1 MGDYTEQINKQM
13 VLENFEFEVE
23 QRTEEMRRWLQLSID
38 QFRQHQE
45 NLIGR
50 IPKHVRN
57 MTLRE
62 LRDKYNGDMQAATI
76 GGPMERLQAVGARER
91 EELNK
96 KRKWAEE
103 DNEARKNA
111 RLHSP
116 VKKPPSNVRRTPM
129 RHATPHKPPFVPA
142 RNPSPTKPSLYNK
155 QRVPS
160 SSTFNPALNL
170 PPKTPLYPGSTS
182 RSGKPDAPMPPPSG
196 THTLKRVKSNILI
209 RADPTHSRSGSQS
222 ETTAPLAKHNTVA
235 TMQTTTPLLDPSTVP
250 TTTPRLAR
258 TRSVITLAT
267 TDGHV
272 LEFDPLMNSPSDL
285 DALEGITNSAKREA
299 RREMTRLV
307 SATMEKWKIT

>member
-1 MGDYTEQINKQM
+1 MGDYTEQINKQI
-13 VLENFEFEVE
+13 VIENFEFEVE

-76 GGPMERLQAVGARER
+76 GGPMERLQEVGGRER

-96 KRKWAEE
+96 KRKWVEE

-116 VKKPPSNVRRTPM
+116 VKKPPPSNVRRTPM

-142 RNPSPTKPSLYNK
+142 RNPSPSKPSLYSK

-160 SSTFNPALNL
+160 SSTFNPTLNL

-182 RSGKPDAPMPPPSG
+182 RSGAPDAMPPPSG
-196 THTLKRVKSNILI
+196 SRTLKRVKSNILI
-209 RADPTHSRSGSQS
+209 RADPTHSRSNSQ
-222 ETTAPLAKHNTVA
+222 TDVTAA
-235 TMQTTTPLLDPSTVP
+235 TGKNAAASTQSTTTLLDPSTVP
-250 TTTPRLAR
+250 TTTPRLTR

-285 DALEGITNSAKREA
+285 EALEGITNSAKREA
-299 RREMTRLV
+299 RKEMTRLV

>member
-1 MGDYTEQINKQM
+1 MDEYTEQINKQM
-13 VLENFEFEVE
+13 VLDNFEFEVE
-23 QRTEEMRRWLQLSID
+23 QRTEEMRRWLQLSLD
-38 QFRQHQE
+38 QFKQHQQ
-45 NLIGR
+45 NLVGR

-76 GGPMERLQAVGARER
+76 GGPMERLQEVGMRER

-111 RLHSP
+111 RLQSP

-142 RNPSPTKPSLYNK
+142 RNPSPTKPSLYGK

-160 SSTFNPALNL
+160 SSTFNPTLNL
-170 PPKTPLYPGSTS
+170 PPKTPLYPGAGSTA
-182 RSGKPDAPMPPPSG
+182 RPGKQEALAPPTG
-196 THTLKRVKSNILI
+196 HTLKRTKSNILI
-209 RADPTHSRSGSQS
+209 RADPTHSRTASQNS
-222 ETTAPLAKHNTVA
+222 NHDGPPLAKTSTLPVLPAAA
-235 TMQTTTPLLDPSTVP
+235 TATPHGLT
-250 TTTPRLAR
+250 R

-285 DALEGITNSAKREA
+285 DALDGITSSAKREA
-299 RREMTRLV
+299 RRELTRLV
-307 SATMEKWKIT
+307 SATMEKWRIA